1 MMSNKQKG
9 KLFIIA
15 APSGAGKTTLV
26 NESIK
31 RLSKEFEIS
40 KVITYTTRTPRT
52 NETNGKDYHFMSI
65 QNFQE
70 KQKNGF
76 FLETTKY
83 NGQLYGSPTSI
94 VDGLELGKSFVIVT
108 DLIGVKEFKKVTP
121 QASFFWVTAPS
132 LEILKERL
140 LKRSTTEKNHVEKRL
155 KLAEEEMKEAQKPR
169 LFDFNIVNDIFDQT
183 VAEICLLIKNELTR
197 E

>member
-1 MMSNKQKG
+1 MMSNKKKG

-15 APSGAGKTTLV
+15 APSGAGKTTLI

-40 KVITYTTRTPRT
+40 KVITYTTRTPRP
-52 NETNGKDYHFMSI
+52 NEINGKDYHFISI
-65 QNFQE
+65 QSFEE

-83 NGQLYGSPTSI
+83 TGQLYGSPKSI
-94 VDGLELGKSFVIVT
+94 IDGLELGKSFVIVT
-108 DLIGVKEFKKVTP
+108 DLLGVKEFKKITP
-121 QASFFWVTAPS
+121 SASFFWITAPN

-140 LKRSTTEKNHVEKRL
+140 LKRKTIEKNHVEKRL

-183 VAEICLLIKNELTR
+183 VAEICLLIKNELNK
-197 E
+197 